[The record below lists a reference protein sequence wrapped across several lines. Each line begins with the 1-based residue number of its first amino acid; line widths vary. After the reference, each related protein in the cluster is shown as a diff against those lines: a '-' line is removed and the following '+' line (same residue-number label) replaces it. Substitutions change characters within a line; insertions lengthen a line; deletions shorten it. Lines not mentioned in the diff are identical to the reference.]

1 MLATLVSHRLL
12 LSALCASA
20 ALANPA
26 RADDER
32 QSEFVPEVNAYW
44 NFSDRFRLF
53 AAASATQSLSEGVSD
68 GDLGLYL
75 DVLSIR
81 TIFPEQLL
89 DLDWA
94 RNRYVWARV
103 GYAFGG
109 IHEGLRLRDGY
120 SETRFVAE
128 VSGRYPISP
137 SVWATTRARLDLRT
151 LSGERSNRYRFR
163 VGVETEY
170 TVLGRRVV
178 PYAHAEILYDT
189 RFDAW
194 NRQIYQVGVEIEL
207 TQSLRIEPSYA
218 FQVDTSMEPRH
229 VDRVGLALKYYR

>member
-1 MLATLVSHRLL
+1 MLTTLVSHRLL
-12 LSALCASA
+12 LLALCACA

-32 QSEFVPEVNAYW
+32 QSEFVPELNAYW

-128 VSGRYPISP
+128 LSGRYPIAP
-137 SVWATTRARLDLRT
+137 RFWATTRGRLDLRT
-151 LSGERSNRYRFR
+151 LSGERSKRYRFR
-163 VGVETEY
+163 LGVETEY

-207 TQSLRIEPSYA
+207 TESLRIEPSYA
-218 FQVDTSMEPRH
+218 FQVDTAMEPQH
-229 VDRVGLALKYYR
+229 VDRVGLSLKYYR